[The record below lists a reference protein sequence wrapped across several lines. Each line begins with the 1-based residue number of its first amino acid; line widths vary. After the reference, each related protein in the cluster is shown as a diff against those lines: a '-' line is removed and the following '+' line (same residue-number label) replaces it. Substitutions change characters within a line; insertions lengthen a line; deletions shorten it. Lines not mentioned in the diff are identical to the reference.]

1 MVTELPDGV
10 IVLFYGHSGQCT
22 DNIKTAVRRQML
34 QLSGKNMRE
43 IAKPGEKS
51 EKVTAIRKTVR
62 ICLLQQ

>member
-1 MVTELPDGV
+1 
-10 IVLFYGHSGQCT
+10 
-22 DNIKTAVRRQML
+22 ML

-51 EKVTAIRKTVR
+51 ENVTAIRKTVR